1 MKQILPEA
9 TAKERLMILQENAQK
24 IEVTT
29 YQKNLTD
36 DELAVKRE
44 DLAENHIKLDQFEDE
59 FSEVKQNFK
68 LKVKPLKNANKVI
81 LAEIKTKQ
89 TSVDGT
95 LFHMANHE
103 DGMMEIYD
111 QEGILISS
119 RRLRPEERQG
129 AIFSLKTAVNS

>member
-1 MKQILPEA
+1 MKQILPDA

-36 DELAVKRE
+36 DELSARRE

-59 FSEVKQNFK
+59 ALEFK
-68 LKVKPLKNANKVI
+68 AQHKKKVEPLKGANRII
-81 LAEIKTKQ
+81 LQEIKTKQ

-103 DGMMEIYD
+103 DGMMETYD
-111 QEGILISS
+111 QDGIMISS

>member
-1 MKQILPEA
+1 MKQILPDA
-9 TAKERLMILQENAQK
+9 TTKERLMILQENAQK

-129 AIFSLKTAVNS
+129 AIFSLKTAINS

>member
-1 MKQILPEA
+1 MKQILPDA
-9 TAKERLMILQENAQK
+9 TTKERLMILQENAQK

-36 DELAVKRE
+36 YELAVKRE

-129 AIFSLKTAVNS
+129 AIFSLKTAINS

>member
-1 MKQILPEA
+1 MKQILPDA
-9 TAKERLMILQENAQK
+9 TTKERLMILQENAQK

-81 LAEIKTKQ
+81 LEEIKTKQ

-129 AIFSLKTAVNS
+129 AIFSLKTAINS

>member
-129 AIFSLKTAVNS
+129 SIFSINKAVNQ